1 MERDRIIA
9 LVSLVIEKH
18 GIRAPSVAQLRSIEH
33 QGKDAD
39 EAELWAEVARQA
51 DATLKAE
58 LD

>member
-1 MERDRIIA
+1 MEPGRITA

-18 GIRAPSVAQLRSIEH
+18 GIRAPSVAQLRAIEH
-33 QGKDAD
+33 QATDAA

-51 DATLKAE
+51 EATLRAE